1 MTYQFLA
8 RLCARV
14 QQFQN
19 RRNRN
24 YDEMNRDQLIQRIME
39 LNDEIEL
46 EMHITGILM
55 FIFKNLSIVF
65 NIGLFFQ

>member
-1 MTYQFLA
+1 MTYQFMA
-8 RLCARV
+8 RLCVRV